1 MIRLCAYFVGK
12 SEDWLRR
19 NAPNLDD
26 ELGGYPNIPV
36 TGRLHR
42 DHELG

>member
-1 MIRLCAYFVGK
+1 MIGLCAHSMGSGK
-12 SEDWLRR
+12 GWLRR

-42 DHELG
+42 EHEFG